1 MKYNGVG
8 NITRE
13 GRARERDPRTYTCSY
28 KNGSSAVPSSLER
41 VFLREDLPKSCR
53 THTQA
58 DCIFALLR
66 TGKTPL
72 LLRILECALIVRAVR
87 TKCKCE
93 TFCFVEGCNQI
104 LTIVMSSK
112 QIHYPD
118 LDYILQINSE
128 YGLFFCLPQI
138 INSGI

>member
-58 DCIFALLR
+58 DCIFALLW

-93 TFCFVEGCNQI
+93 PFCFVEANSI
-104 LTIVMSSK
+104 LRCHLCDPSSHLHAVQASVPVSFGK
-112 QIHYPD
+112 
-118 LDYILQINSE
+118 
-128 YGLFFCLPQI
+128 FLPGSTDKRRPQC
-138 INSGI
+138 